1 MLYKESD
8 KMKKIKRNEIYYVN
22 FGCGFGSEQSN
33 VRPSLILQNDVG
45 NLHSPTTIVAPFTKQ
60 LKSPY
65 MPTHIEI
72 EKNNINN
79 LNENSILLLEQITT
93 VDKSRI
99 QRKIG
104 RITDFKTI
112 SKINSGI
119 KTSLGI

>member
-22 FGCGFGSEQSN
+22 FSCGFGSEQSN
-33 VRPSLILQNDVG
+33 TRPCLILQNDMG

>member
-1 MLYKESD
+1 
-8 KMKKIKRNEIYYVN
+8 MKKIRRNEIYYVN
-22 FGCGFGSEQSN
+22 FGCGVGSEQSN

-60 LKSPY
+60 LKSTY
-65 MPTHIEI
+65 LPTHIEI
-72 EKNNINN
+72 KKNDTNN
-79 LNENSILLLEQITT
+79 LDENSILLLEQITT
-93 VDKSRI
+93 VDKIRVK
-99 QRKIG
+99 QKIG